1 MILRLSILIFAFT
14 LVLSIPSRS
23 QPSPTHNT
31 TPPSSFNP
39 QSTDSSGARRA
50 TITIL
55 GGISSPLSKAGLTE
69 FWGAGPTGAAQVLVH
84 VSRSV
89 SVGMGLDVASYV
101 FKPSDF
107 STKFPT
113 IPVREKNILGI
124 SVLLTAKFVPVPQAR
139 LTPFFLGQLGAAQ
152 VTPTEYREV
161 VDSVRV
167 TYYNIPR
174 RFRLASNVAA
184 GFDLYIVRGF
194 WIELEGKLSYVH
206 NDPSRGTTF
215 FLRGG
220 VVVRL

>member
-1 MILRLSILIFAFT
+1 MILPLSVLVFAFT
-14 LVLSIPSRS
+14 LVLPISSHS
-23 QPSPTHNT
+23 QPRPTRAA
-31 TPPSSFNP
+31 PPSSSFNP
-39 QSTDSSGARRA
+39 LPADSSDARRA

-55 GGISSPLSKAGLTE
+55 GGIASPLSKAGLTE
-69 FWGAGPTGAAQVLVH
+69 FWGTGPSGAAQVLVH

-89 SVGMGLDVASYV
+89 SVGMGLDVASYI
-101 FKPSDF
+101 FSSGDF
-107 STKFPT
+107 SSKFPT
-113 IPVREKNILGI
+113 IRVQEKNILGI
-124 SVLLTAKFVPVPQAR
+124 SILLTAKFVPVPQAR
-139 LTPFFLGQLGAAQ
+139 LTPFFVGQLGAAQ

-184 GFDLYIVRGF
+184 GFDLYIARGF
-194 WIELEGKLSYVH
+194 WIEMEGKLAYVH

-220 VVVRL
+220 IVVRL